1 MAETEKRIIEGME
14 KGQDIEEIINTKVIN
29 KEASYENNENAYD
42 VTSVMYKL
50 IISIFLSLSA
60 ALISYVVY
68 VGLFSSVLML
78 ILTVL
83 SVSVSFLSAVL
94 IFINF
99 KRNRKQ

>member
-68 VGLFSSVLML
+68 VCLFSSVLML